1 LEHPKRLDA
10 PALRWRFDESLLDFK
25 DTSEVHPAVGII
37 GQPVAIE
44 AMRFGIECDA
54 PGQNI
59 YVRGVTGTGRMTL
72 VQSVLA
78 ELDPRPRRRLDRCYV
93 HNFSQPD
100 RPRLVT
106 LPAGDGPKFR
116 RAMRQAAEFIGHRLG
131 EVLETASAK
140 SHREALQEQA
150 QQAVLA
156 ISNPLEQ
163 ELAANGLMLVNQQ
176 TGPVARP
183 VIFPLRDGEP
193 LAPDEFR
200 KLVAAGA
207 INEQEAERLET
218 LIRQYSKRLEEVTRE
233 VSTAWQAGLESL
245 QQFVQQE
252 VRAVLQQL
260 LDPVRKQFPVP
271 AVGIY
276 LDEVIADVLE
286 QRLPG
291 AVADNLPEAVEIYGV
306 NVVSS
311 HEDARAGAVITE
323 NTPSVAN
330 LLGSVEPDFVNA
342 GQLVANYRGIRA
354 GALVRADGGFLVL
367 DARDVLM
374 EPGAWR
380 MLMRAMRTRS
390 VEIVPPEAG
399 WPMPSMSIKPEPID
413 IQVRV
418 ILLGSSGLYYQLDQV
433 DQDFSDLFKVLADF
447 DSEIERSTEG
457 VRQYAGVVAR
467 VCQDEQLPHFSAS
480 GVAALAEHGARIAA
494 RAGRITARFGRQAD
508 INR

>member
-1 LEHPKRLDA
+1 
-10 PALRWRFDESLLDFK
+10 
-25 DTSEVHPAVGII
+25 
-37 GQPVAIE
+37 
-44 AMRFGIECDA
+44 
-54 PGQNI
+54 
-59 YVRGVTGTGRMTL
+59 
-72 VQSVLA
+72 
-78 ELDPRPRRRLDRCYV
+78 
-93 HNFSQPD
+93 
-100 RPRLVT
+100 
-106 LPAGDGPKFR
+106 
-116 RAMRQAAEFIGHRLG
+116 
-131 EVLETASAK
+131 
-140 SHREALQEQA
+140 
-150 QQAVLA
+150 
-156 ISNPLEQ
+156 
-163 ELAANGLMLVNQQ
+163 
-176 TGPVARP
+176 
-183 VIFPLRDGEP
+183 
-193 LAPDEFR
+193 
-200 KLVAAGA
+200 
-207 INEQEAERLET
+207 
-218 LIRQYSKRLEEVTRE
+218 
-233 VSTAWQAGLESL
+233 
-245 QQFVQQE
+245 VQQE

-480 GVAALAEHGARIAA
+480 GVAALAVHGARIAA
-494 RAGRITARFGRQAD
+494 RAGRIAARFGRLGRRLEMDVTAVVLPAVPEEVEIPRPAGPRAVLHQQRLVRREQQTGPLELQRVPVEPPRLHERRRRTQVAERRRSHHRGRRSAD
-508 INR
+508 SRERDPGAPAAALEGPDAALREEREHER